1 MTQPP
6 SASADGVWRH
16 LRLAP
21 GLAQP
26 TQPVADGAPAAMVVQ
41 QGVLRWLG
49 PQQAVPAAFAH
60 LPQHDACGAWATP
73 GLIDCHTHL
82 VYGGQRAH
90 EFALRLAGRQQL
102 CQLALGVGQGIG
114 ERFDALVDQGDVL
127 LALGASLFHEGRLYR
142 FVLRAISKGGA
153 GPGRYGPAFPCHE

>member
-49 PQQAVPAAFAH
+49 PTSAMVIVRSFFVAI
-60 LPQHDACGAWATP
+60 LTP
-73 GLIDCHTHL
+73 S
-82 VYGGQRAH
+82 R
-90 EFALRLAGRQQL
+90 
-102 CQLALGVGQGIG
+102 
-114 ERFDALVDQGDVL
+114 
-127 LALGASLFHEGRLYR
+127 
-142 FVLRAISKGGA
+142 
-153 GPGRYGPAFPCHE
+153 